1 MNENAKET
9 DRSTREDAI
18 LIRAFQGGDKAV
30 FDELVLKHQHKVF
43 NLCYRL
49 SGDYQEAND
58 AAQETFVRVWKSR
71 ASWRRGTDPTVWA
84 RRILANHCID
94 RLRRRKVRAGP
105 SLEEWEE
112 SRGGPAPDPDS
123 PDPLGKVQSAE
134 EGRRALE
141 AVRRLPERMRVTV
154 LMRFGQELT
163 LQEVADAMGC
173 SLGTVLSCG
182 ILLLP

>member
-1 MNENAKET
+1 MRAIQEGDALAFEGFVRENERRFFRIA
-9 DRSTREDAI
+9 
-18 LIRAFQGGDKAV
+18 LGFLG
-30 FDELVLKHQHKVF
+30 
-43 NLCYRL
+43 
-49 SGDYQEAND
+49 EAEEARD
-58 AAQETFVRVWKSR
+58 AAQETFVRVWR
-71 ASWRRGTDPTVWA
+71 NRESWKRGSDPSVWA

-94 RLRRRKVRAGP
+94 RLRRRRVRSGP

-112 SRGGPAPDPDS
+112 IRGGPAPDREA
-123 PDPLGKVQSAE
+123 PDPLGRAQSRE

-173 SLGTVLSCG
+173 SLGTVKATLHRALRRLRAMLAGEEGSRVAEG
-182 ILLLP
+182 

>member
-1 MNENAKET
+1 MQ
-9 DRSTREDAI
+9 AI
-18 LIRAFQGGDKAV
+18 QGGDALAFEGFV
-30 FDELVLKHQHKVF
+30 REHERRFFRIALGYLGETE
-43 NLCYRL
+43 
-49 SGDYQEAND
+49 EARD
-58 AAQETFVRVWKSR
+58 AAQETFVRVWRSR
-71 ASWRRGTDPTVWA
+71 GSWKEGTDPGVWA

-112 SRGGPAPDPDS
+112 ARGGPAPAREGPDA
-123 PDPLGKVQSAE
+123 LGRAQAAQ
-134 EGRRALE
+134 EGRLALE

-173 SLGTVLSCG
+173 SLGTVKATLHRALRRLRTILSAEEETRAAQG
-182 ILLLP
+182 